1 MIVLLYLLTGITRI
15 FVSLLKL
22 VGKNGTALP
31 GLWVERYAP
40 ALIGHY
46 AQRYTH
52 TVLITGTNGKT
63 TTQHTL
69 EAILTEAGYRVV
81 NNASGSN
88 MLRGIA
94 STLMQAGPA
103 RHKSTLLLEVEE
115 GTMPR
120 LTRHLKADVIVITNL
135 FRDQLDAYGEL
146 HTTARY
152 IRTACEHCPVA
163 TLVINGDDPLVT
175 DLVKGLPHRIVTYGI
190 APEYRTSIPYEGES
204 RNITMTVR
212 ARRIE
217 IDIDLSSLITCDD
230 HIDDKGS
237 ECLIHFQPPGIYNV
251 YNALAAYSVGRLFH
265 LSHRAIIN
273 AAELVKP
280 PYGRGEKVEFQ
291 HKGKTFLFHI
301 FLVKNPAGFGQVWQL
316 IRQIPEQDLIIG
328 LNDQIAD
335 GRDVSWIW
343 DIDLE
348 RDIPG
353 APSIHS
359 ICFTGR
365 RAFDMATRFKYAEID
380 ASQKNILPDVTECIE
395 ECISNLNTSGKFT
408 LLLTYTAM
416 NQVRHALSKYSSI
429 RSYSSTSL

>member
-1 MIVLLYLLTGITRI
+1 
-15 FVSLLKL
+15 
-22 VGKNGTALP
+22 VGKNGTSLP

-46 AQRYTH
+46 GRRYTH

-69 EAILTEAGYRVV
+69 ETILTEAGYRVV

-94 STLMQAGPA
+94 SALMQAGPA
-103 RHKSTLLLEVEE
+103 HHKSMLLLEVEE

-152 IRTACEHCPVA
+152 IRTACEHCPDA
-163 TLVINGDDPLVT
+163 TLVINSDDPLVT
-175 DLVKGLPHRIVTYGI
+175 DLVHSLSHRIVTYGI
-190 APEYRTSIPYEGES
+190 APEYRTSIPYEGEVQNS
-204 RNITMTVR
+204 PKTVH
-212 ARRIE
+212 ARLIE
-217 IDIDLSSLITCDD
+217 IGIDLSSVITCDD

-251 YNALAAYSVGRLFH
+251 YNALAAYAVGRLFH
-265 LSHRAIIN
+265 LSHRSIIN
-273 AAELVKP
+273 AIELVKP
-280 PYGRGEKVEFQ
+280 PYGRGEKIEFQ
-291 HKGKTFLFHI
+291 HQGKTFSFHT

-316 IRQIPEQDLIIG
+316 IRQISDQDLIIG

-348 RDIPG
+348 KSLPG
-353 APSIHS
+353 GPNINS

-365 RAFDMATRFKYAEID
+365 RAYDMALRFKYAEITS
-380 ASQKNILPDVTECIE
+380 SQKNIEPDIAQCIE
-395 ECISNLNTSGKFT
+395 SCISNPHTSGKFT

-416 NQVRHALSKYSSI
+416 NQVRHVLSKYSDI
-429 RSYSSTSL
+429 RSYSSSTL

>member
-15 FVSLLKL
+15 FVWLLRL
-22 VGKNGTALP
+22 VGKNGTSLP
-31 GLWVERYAP
+31 GLWVERYTP

-46 AQRYTH
+46 SRRYTH

-63 TTQHTL
+63 TTQHAL
-69 EAILTEAGYRVV
+69 ETILAEAGYRVV

-94 STLMQAGPA
+94 SALMQAGPA
-103 RHKSTLLLEVEE
+103 HHKSMLLLEVEE

-146 HTTARY
+146 HTTSRY
-152 IRTACEHCPVA
+152 IRRACEHCPDA
-163 TLVINGDDPLVT
+163 TLVINGDDPLVA
-175 DLVKGLPHRIVTYGI
+175 DLAHGLPHRIVTYGI
-190 APEYRTSIPYEGES
+190 VPEYRTSIPYEGEVNNS
-204 RNITMTVR
+204 PKTVV
-212 ARRIE
+212 ARLIE
-217 IDIDLSSLITCDD
+217 INTDLSSLITCDD

-265 LSHRAIIN
+265 LSHRVIIN
-273 AAELVKP
+273 AIELVKP
-280 PYGRGEKVEFQ
+280 PYGRGEKVEFTHQ
-291 HKGKTFLFHI
+291 GKSLSFHI

-316 IRQIPEQDLIIG
+316 IRQIPDQDLIIG

-348 RDIPG
+348 KAHPG
-353 APSIHS
+353 APQIHS
-359 ICFTGR
+359 LNFTGR
-365 RAFDMATRFKYAEID
+365 RAYDIALRFKYSEIT
-380 ASQKNILPDVTECIE
+380 SLQKHIQTDIAQCIE
-395 ECISNLNTSGKFT
+395 SCISNPRTSGKFT

-416 NQVRHALSKYSSI
+416 NQVRHVLSKYTHI

>member
-15 FVSLLKL
+15 FVWLLKL
-22 VGKNGTALP
+22 VGKNGTSLP

-40 ALIGHY
+40 ALIGY
-46 AQRYTH
+46 YGRRYTH

-63 TTQHTL
+63 TTQHAL
-69 EAILTEAGYRVV
+69 ETILTEAGYRVV

-94 STLMQAGPA
+94 SALMQAGPA
-103 RHKSTLLLEVEE
+103 HHKSMLLLEVEE

-152 IRTACEHCPVA
+152 IRTACEHCPNA
-163 TLVINGDDPLVT
+163 TLVINSDDPLVT
-175 DLVKGLPHRIVTYGI
+175 DLVHSLSHRIVTYGI
-190 APEYRTSIPYEGES
+190 APEYRTSIPYEGEV
-204 RNITMTVR
+204 RNSPKTVH
-212 ARRIE
+212 ARLIE
-217 IDIDLSSLITCDD
+217 IGIDLSSLITCDD

-251 YNALAAYSVGRLFH
+251 YNALAAYSVGRLLH

-273 AAELVKP
+273 AIELVKP
-280 PYGRGEKVEFQ
+280 PYGRGEKIEFS
-291 HKGKTFLFHI
+291 HHGTSFTFHI

-316 IRQIPEQDLIIG
+316 IRQIPDQDLIIG

-348 RDIPG
+348 KSLPG
-353 APSIHS
+353 APNINS

-365 RAFDMATRFKYAEID
+365 RAFDMATRFKYAEI
-380 ASQKNILPDVTECIE
+380 SSSETSIKPDIAQCIE
-395 ECISNLNTSGKFT
+395 SCISNPHTSGKFT

-416 NQVRHALSKYSSI
+416 NQVRHVLSKYSDI
-429 RSYSSTSL
+429 RSYSSSSL